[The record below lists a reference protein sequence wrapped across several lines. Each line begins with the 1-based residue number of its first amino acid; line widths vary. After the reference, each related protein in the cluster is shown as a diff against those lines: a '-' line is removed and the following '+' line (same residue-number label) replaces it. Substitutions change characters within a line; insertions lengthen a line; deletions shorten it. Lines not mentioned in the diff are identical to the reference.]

1 MEPQFVIVVGGSP
14 PHPGVVHHLA
24 DDRFVIAADSG
35 LDHADAL
42 GLAVDLVVGDLDSV
56 TPGALAAASAAGVPI
71 ERHRPDKEAIDTEL
85 AVEAALA
92 RGAHRLVVLSGGGD
106 RLDHVL
112 AGLFVLAHPML
123 AGLDVQAWAGPAWL
137 RAVQGPASTSIEG
150 PAGAYVSLLPLHGRA
165 DGVTTG
171 GLRYPL
177 HGEPLHPGSS
187 RGISNELAGGPAC
200 VSLEHGALLVVV
212 PNALGGGS

>member
-14 PHPGVVHHLA
+14 PHPGVVEHLA
-24 DDRFVIAADSG
+24 EDRFVIAADSG
-35 LDHADAL
+35 LDHADAI

-56 TPGALAAASAAGVPI
+56 TADALTAATARGVPI

-85 AVEAALA
+85 AIEAALA
-92 RGAHRLVVLSGGGD
+92 RGARRLMVLSGGGD

-112 AGLFVLAHPML
+112 AGLLVLAHPML

-137 RAVQGPASTSIEG
+137 RALQGPASCPIDG
-150 PAGAYVSLLPLHGRA
+150 PQGAYVSLLPLHGRA
-165 DGVTTG
+165 DGVTTA

-177 HGEPLHPGSS
+177 HAESLHPGSS
-187 RGISNELAGGPAC
+187 RGISNELVGGPAC
-200 VSLEHGALLVVV
+200 VSLERGALLVVV